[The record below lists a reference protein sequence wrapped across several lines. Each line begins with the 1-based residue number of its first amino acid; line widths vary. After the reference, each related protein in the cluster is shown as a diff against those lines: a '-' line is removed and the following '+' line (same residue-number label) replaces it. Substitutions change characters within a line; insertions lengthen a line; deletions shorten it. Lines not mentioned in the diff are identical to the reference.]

1 MAVRDFPRAA
11 KLLLECVATFV
22 AGELT
27 SYTGLVFYAVTS
39 ALVAL
44 ERVDLKSKV
53 GGGRGSGE
61 DLFFGV
67 GRGYFCARI
76 ASP

>member
-22 AGELT
+22 AGEVT

-44 ERVDLKSKV
+44 GRVDLKTRVSGRV
-53 GGGRGSGE
+53 VLWAGPFGRGA
-61 DLFFGV
+61 L
-67 GRGYFCARI
+67 A
-76 ASP
+76 